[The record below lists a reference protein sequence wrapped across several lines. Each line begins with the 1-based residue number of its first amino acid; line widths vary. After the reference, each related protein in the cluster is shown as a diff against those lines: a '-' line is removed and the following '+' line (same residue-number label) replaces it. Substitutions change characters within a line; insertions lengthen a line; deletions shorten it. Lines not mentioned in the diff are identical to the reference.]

1 MEKKYNSREKMLIA
15 LENKESNYIPCS
27 FMIFSALA
35 EKCKDQFEVIERQLE
50 LGLDAKVELPE
61 LPFRFHPEVKVKEW
75 KQKTE
80 SG

>member
-35 EKCKDQFEVIERQLE
+35 EKCKDQFEFIERQLE
-50 LGLDAKVELPE
+50 LGLDAKVEP
-61 LPFRFHPEVKVKEW
+61 PFL
-75 KQKTE
+75 
-80 SG
+80 